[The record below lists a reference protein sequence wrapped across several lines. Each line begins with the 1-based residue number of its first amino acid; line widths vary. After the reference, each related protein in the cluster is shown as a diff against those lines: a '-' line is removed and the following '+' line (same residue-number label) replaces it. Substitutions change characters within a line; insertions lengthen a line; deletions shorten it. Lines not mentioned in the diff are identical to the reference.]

1 MVSYGL
7 QWSGK
12 LSSRHAVSNL
22 HLQWPP
28 MGSNGQGHSAQD
40 KQSQISTSHGLLWA
54 PMVRATQLKTC
65 RLKSP
70 PLMASYGLQWP
81 GPLSSRHA
89 VSNLHLTWPPMGSNN
104 LGDSAQDMQSQIS
117 TSHDLLWAPIVWET
131 QLKTCSLNSP
141 SPMDSYGLQWSGS
154 LRGGG
159 WTPTADCASLRF
171 DFH

>member
-65 RLKSP
+65 CLKSP

-104 LGDSAQDMQSQIS
+104 LGDSAQDMQSQFSIS
-117 TSHDLLWAPIVWET
+117 HGLLWAPMVRVIEGG
-131 QLKTCSLNSP
+131 C
-141 SPMDSYGLQWSGS
+141 GLPLPTVPRFASTSTDAGLGAWL
-154 LRGGG
+154 LRRGRRYRK
-159 WTPTADCASLRF
+159 PLACY
-171 DFH
+171 